1 MIKTFRGLMTDG
13 TQDTIV
19 LHTNDGSTGYRIV
32 KFQTMTKEPFAGDA
46 AEHTCKIY
54 KVAQTTI
61 DGVVDFSDNTLL
73 GVAIINNYTNGYS
86 DPSVPVVIFDQEIFN
101 QDIYVTAVDTQGA
114 QPVNYYI
121 ELEQV
126 KLDLSENT
134 VATLK
139 DIRNLDQTI

>member
-1 MIKTFRGLMTDG
+1 MIKTYRGILADG
-13 TQDTIV
+13 GQDKIN
-19 LHTNDGSTGYRIV
+19 LKTNKGDIGYRIV
-32 KFQTMTKEPFAGDA
+32 KFQTMTKQPFAGDA

-86 DPSVPVVIFDQEIFN
+86 DPSIPVVIFDKEIFN
-101 QDIYVTAVDTQGA
+101 QNIYITGIDTQGS

-126 KLDLSENT
+126 KLNDNEST
-134 VATLK
+134 MATLQSL
-139 DIRNLDQTI
+139 RTIASK